1 MITIQGFAKLCG
13 CSTQTLRYY
22 DRIGLLTPAKV
33 DEWTGYR
40 YYEEAQALL
49 FVKIKNLQ
57 QADFSI
63 EEIKAL
69 LPGDNDLLTAA
80 FDRKIREQQQ
90 KLERIRE
97 IQRSYLKETMDMER
111 LVSAITGFVEGQLNN
126 PALWEEFGV
135 NADRKAEITAKAHA
149 MLADMMAENRKA
161 LETVTLTMD
170 NRAVT
175 GVENVIRA
183 IEDGNL
189 ESAGR
194 ILVNPDG
201 TEEPDGVP
209 EDAAVVFER
218 HGWSHIWEWIG
229 EMPVLNEAGE
239 RYCVFEL
246 TAESAANDIG
256 LPTMMLVMMASEMDE
271 LRGGVTCNTV
281 PSRDGQNHFTLR
293 YKRATERDHEN
304 AGDTD

>member
-13 CSTQTLRYY
+13 CNAQTLRYY
-22 DRIGLLTPAKV
+22 DRIGLLAPAKV

-40 YYEEAQALL
+40 YYEEEQALL

-69 LPGDNDLLTAA
+69 LPGDDDLLAAA
-80 FDRKIREQQQ
+80 FERKIEEQQQ

-97 IQRSYLKETMDMER
+97 IQRSYLKETMDMQK
-111 LVSAITGFVEGQLNN
+111 LVNTLIGFVEKQLNN

-135 NADRKAEITAKAHA
+135 DMDRKAEFTAKAHA
-149 MLADMMAENRKA
+149 LMAGMLAKNSETLD
-161 LETVTLTMD
+161 TVTLTMD
-170 NRAVT
+170 DRAVA
-175 GVENVIRA
+175 GVGNVIHA
-183 IEDGNL
+183 IQDGSL
-189 ESAGR
+189 DSAGR

-209 EDAAVVFER
+209 EDAVVVFER
-218 HGWSHIWEWIG
+218 HGWAHVSEWIR
-229 EMPVLNEAGE
+229 EMPVPEEAGE

-246 TAESAANDIG
+246 TADSAANDLG
-256 LPTMMLVMMASEMDE
+256 LPLMMLVMMASEMDE
-271 LRGGVTCNTV
+271 LRGGITCNTTS
-281 PSRDGQNHFTLR
+281 SRDGQNHFTLL
-293 YKRATERDHEN
+293 YKKA
-304 AGDTD
+304 

>member
-13 CSTQTLRYY
+13 CNTQTLRYY

-40 YYEEAQALL
+40 YYEEEQALL

-63 EEIKAL
+63 EEIKTL
-69 LPGDNDLLTAA
+69 LPGNDDLLMAA
-80 FDRKIREQQQ
+80 FERKIEEQQQ

-97 IQRSYLKETMDMER
+97 IQRSYLKETMDMQK
-111 LVSAITGFVEGQLNN
+111 LVSTIIVFVDEHLNN
-126 PALWEEFGV
+126 PVLWEEFG
-135 NADRKAEITAKAHA
+135 ADMDRRTEITAKAHA
-149 MLADMMAENRKA
+149 ILADMLAKNRET

-170 NRAVT
+170 DQAVS
-175 GVENVIRA
+175 GAENVIRA
-183 IEDGNL
+183 IQEGNL
-189 ESAGR
+189 DSAGR

-209 EDAAVVFER
+209 EDAAVIFER
-218 HGWSHIWEWIG
+218 HGWSHISEWIR
-229 EMPVLNEAGE
+229 EMPLLKEVGE

-246 TAESAANDIG
+246 TAESAANDVD
-256 LPTMMLVMMASEMDE
+256 LPMMMLVMMASEMDE
-271 LRGGVTCNTV
+271 LKGGVTCNTI
-281 PSRDGQNHFTLR
+281 PSKDGQNHFRLL
-293 YKRATERDHEN
+293 YKKT
-304 AGDTD
+304 GTSS

>member
-13 CSTQTLRYY
+13 CNAQTLRYY
-22 DRIGLLTPAKV
+22 DRIGLLAPAKV

-40 YYEEAQALL
+40 YYEEEQALL

-69 LPGDNDLLTAA
+69 LPGDDDLLAAA
-80 FDRKIREQQQ
+80 FERKIEEQQQ

-97 IQRSYLKETMDMER
+97 IQRSYLKETMDMQK
-111 LVSAITGFVEGQLNN
+111 LVNTLIGFVEKQLNN

-135 NADRKAEITAKAHA
+135 DMDRKAEFTAKAHA
-149 MLADMMAENRKA
+149 LMAGMLAKNSETLD
-161 LETVTLTMD
+161 TVTLTMD
-170 NRAVT
+170 DRAVA
-175 GVENVIRA
+175 GVGNVIHA
-183 IEDGNL
+183 IQDGSL
-189 ESAGR
+189 DSAGR

-209 EDAAVVFER
+209 EDAVVVFER
-218 HGWSHIWEWIG
+218 HGWAHVSEWIR
-229 EMPVLNEAGE
+229 EMPVPEEAGE

-246 TAESAANDIG
+246 TADSAANDLG
-256 LPTMMLVMMASEMDE
+256 LPLMMLVMMASEMDE
-271 LRGGVTCNTV
+271 LKGGITCNTTS
-281 PSRDGQNHFTLR
+281 SRDGQNHFTLL
-293 YKRATERDHEN
+293 YKKA
-304 AGDTD
+304 

>member
-13 CSTQTLRYY
+13 CNTQTLRYY

-40 YYEEAQALL
+40 YYEEEQALL

-63 EEIKAL
+63 EEIRML
-69 LPGDNDLLTAA
+69 LPGNDDLLAAA
-80 FDRKIREQQQ
+80 FERKIEEQQQ

-97 IQRSYLKETMDMER
+97 IQRSYLKETMDMQK
-111 LVSAITGFVEGQLNN
+111 LVSAIIGFVDEHLDNT
-126 PALWEEFGV
+126 ALWEEFGV
-135 NADRKAEITAKAHA
+135 DMNRKSEIAAKAHA
-149 MLADMMAENRKA
+149 MLANMMAENRET

-170 NRAVT
+170 DQAVT

-183 IEDGNL
+183 FEGGNL
-189 ESAGR
+189 DTAGR
-194 ILVNPDG
+194 ILINPDG

-218 HGWSHIWEWIG
+218 HGWTHISEWIR
-229 EMPVLNEAGE
+229 EMPVLEEAGE

-246 TAESAANDIG
+246 TAESAANCTG

-271 LRGGVTCNTV
+271 LKGGVTCN
-281 PSRDGQNHFTLR
+281 SRLSKDGQNHFTLL
-293 YKRATERDHEN
+293 YKKA
-304 AGDTD
+304 

>member
-13 CSTQTLRYY
+13 CNTQTLRYY
-22 DRIGLLTPAKV
+22 DRIGLLMPAKV

-40 YYEEAQALL
+40 YYEEEQAMI

-57 QADFSI
+57 QADFTI

-69 LPGDNDLLTAA
+69 LPGNDDLLMEA
-80 FDRKIREQQQ
+80 FEQKIEEQQQ

-97 IQRSYLKETMDMER
+97 IQRSYLKETMDMQK
-111 LVSAITGFVEGQLNN
+111 LVNAIIGFVDEHLNN
-126 PALWEEFGV
+126 PALWEEFG
-135 NADRKAEITAKAHA
+135 ADMDRRTEITAKAHA
-149 MLADMMAENRKA
+149 ILADMLAKNRET

-170 NRAVT
+170 DHAVS

-183 IEDGNL
+183 IQEGNL
-189 ESAGR
+189 DSVGK

-209 EDAAVVFER
+209 EDAVVIFER
-218 HGWSHIWEWIG
+218 HGWSHISEWIR
-229 EMPVLNEAGE
+229 EMPLMKEAGE

-246 TAESAANDIG
+246 TAESAANDVG
-256 LPTMMLVMMASEMDE
+256 LPMMMLVMMASEMDE
-271 LRGGVTCNTV
+271 LKGGVTCSTS
-281 PSRDGQNHFTLR
+281 PSKDGQNHFRLLF
-293 YKRATERDHEN
+293 KKTE
-304 AGDTD
+304 TST

>member
-13 CSTQTLRYY
+13 CNAQTLRYY

-40 YYEEAQALL
+40 YYEEEQALL

-63 EEIKAL
+63 EEIRTL
-69 LPGDNDLLTAA
+69 LPGDDNLLTAA
-80 FDRKIREQQQ
+80 FERKIEEQHQ

-97 IQRSYLKETMDMER
+97 IQRSYLKETMDIQK
-111 LVSAITGFVEGQLNN
+111 LVSAIIGFVDKHLDNTS
-126 PALWEEFGV
+126 LWEEFGV
-135 NADRKAEITAKAHA
+135 DMNRKPEIAAKAHA
-149 MLADMMAENRKA
+149 MLADVMAENRET

-170 NRAVT
+170 DQAVT
-175 GVENVIRA
+175 GVGDVLRA
-183 IEDGNL
+183 FEDGNL
-189 ESAGR
+189 DTANR
-194 ILVNPDG
+194 ILINPDG

-218 HGWSHIWEWIG
+218 HGWSHISEWIR
-229 EMPVLNEAGE
+229 EMPILEEAGE

-246 TAESAANDIG
+246 TAESAANCAG
-256 LPTMMLVMMASEMDE
+256 LPTMMLVMMASEMEE
-271 LRGGVTCNTV
+271 LKGGVTCNAR
-281 PSRDGQNHFTLR
+281 PSRDGQNHFTLLF
-293 YKRATERDHEN
+293 KKA
-304 AGDTD
+304 

>member
-13 CSTQTLRYY
+13 CNTQTLRYY
-22 DRIGLLTPAKV
+22 DRIGLLAPAKV

-40 YYEEAQALL
+40 YYEEEQALL

-63 EEIKAL
+63 EEIKTL
-69 LPGDNDLLTAA
+69 LPGDDDLLAAA
-80 FDRKIREQQQ
+80 FERKIREQQQ

-97 IQRSYLKETMDMER
+97 IQRSYLKETMAMQK
-111 LVSAITGFVEGQLNN
+111 LVNAIIGFVEERLNS
-126 PALWEEFGV
+126 PALWEEFSV
-135 NADRKAEITAKAHA
+135 DMDRKAEITAKAHA
-149 MLADMMAENRKA
+149 LMANMMTENRKS

-170 NRAVT
+170 DQAVS
-175 GVENVIRA
+175 GVENVIQA
-183 IEDGNL
+183 IENGNL
-189 ESAGR
+189 ESADR

-201 TEEPDGVP
+201 TEEPNGVP

-218 HGWSHIWEWIG
+218 HGWAHISEWIG

-246 TAESAANDIG
+246 TAESPANDGG
-256 LPTMMLVMMASEMDE
+256 LPTMMLAMMASEMDE
-271 LRGGVTCNTV
+271 LKGGITCHTT
-281 PSRDGQNHFTLR
+281 PSKDGQNHFTLL
-293 YKRATERDHEN
+293 YKKA
-304 AGDTD
+304 

>member
-13 CSTQTLRYY
+13 CNAQTLRYY
-22 DRIGLLTPAKV
+22 DRIGLLAPAKV

-40 YYEEAQALL
+40 YYEEEQALL

-69 LPGDNDLLTAA
+69 LPGDDDLLAAA
-80 FDRKIREQQQ
+80 FERKIEEQQQ

-97 IQRSYLKETMDMER
+97 RQRSYLKETMDMQK
-111 LVSAITGFVEGQLNN
+111 LVNTLIGFVEKQLNN

-135 NADRKAEITAKAHA
+135 DMDRKAEFTAKAHA
-149 MLADMMAENRKA
+149 LMAGMLAKNSETLD
-161 LETVTLTMD
+161 TVTLTMD
-170 NRAVT
+170 DRAVA
-175 GVENVIRA
+175 GVGNVIHA
-183 IEDGNL
+183 IQDGSL
-189 ESAGR
+189 DSAGR

-209 EDAAVVFER
+209 EDAVVVFER
-218 HGWSHIWEWIG
+218 HGWAHVSEWIR
-229 EMPVLNEAGE
+229 EMPVPEEAGE

-246 TAESAANDIG
+246 TADSAANDLG
-256 LPTMMLVMMASEMDE
+256 LPLMMLVMMASEMDE
-271 LRGGVTCNTV
+271 LRGGITCNTTS
-281 PSRDGQNHFTLR
+281 SRDGQNHFTLL
-293 YKRATERDHEN
+293 YKKA
-304 AGDTD
+304 

>member
-13 CSTQTLRYY
+13 CNTQTLRYY
-22 DRIGLLTPAKV
+22 DRIGLLAPAKV

-40 YYEEAQALL
+40 YYEEEQALQ

-63 EEIKAL
+63 EEIKAVL
-69 LPGDNDLLTAA
+69 QGDDDLLTAA
-80 FDRKIREQQQ
+80 FERKIREQRQ

-97 IQRSYLKETMDMER
+97 IQRSYLKETMDMQK
-111 LVSAITGFVEGQLNN
+111 LVSAIIGFVEERLNS

-135 NADRKAEITAKAHA
+135 NTDRKAEITAKAHA
-149 MLADMMAENRKA
+149 LLANIMAENKEA
-161 LETVTLTMD
+161 LETVTLTVD
-170 NRAVT
+170 DQTVT
-175 GVENVIRA
+175 GAGNVIRA
-183 IEDGNL
+183 IEDGGL
-189 ESAGR
+189 DSADR

-201 TEEPDGVP
+201 TEEPDNIP

-218 HGWSHIWEWIG
+218 HGWSHISEWIR

-246 TAESAANDIG
+246 TAASAANDAG

-271 LRGGVTCNTV
+271 LRGGVTCHTAA
-281 PSRDGQNHFTLR
+281 SRDGQNHFTLF
-293 YKRATERDHEN
+293 YKRTEN
-304 AGDTD
+304 S

>member
-13 CSTQTLRYY
+13 CNAQTLRYY

-40 YYEEAQALL
+40 YYEEEQALL
-49 FVKIKNLQ
+49 FVKIRNLQ

-69 LPGDNDLLTAA
+69 LPGDDDALSAA
-80 FDRKIREQQQ
+80 FERKILEQQQ

-97 IQRSYLKETMDMER
+97 IQRSYLKEKMDMQK
-111 LVSAITGFVEGQLNN
+111 LVSSIIGFMERNLNS
-126 PALWEEFGV
+126 PALWEEFGI
-135 NADRKAEITAKAHA
+135 NMDRKAEITAKAHA
-149 MLADMMAENRKA
+149 MLANLIEENREA

-170 NRAVT
+170 DQAVT
-175 GVENVIRA
+175 GAENVIRA
-183 IEDGNL
+183 IEDGDVDA
-189 ESAGR
+189 AGT

-201 TEEPDGVP
+201 TEEPNKVP

-218 HGWSHIWEWIG
+218 HGWSHVSEWIG
-229 EMPVLNEAGE
+229 EMPLLKDAGE

-246 TAESAANDIG
+246 TAESAANNMG
-256 LPTMMLVMMASEMDE
+256 LPIMMLVMMASEMDE
-271 LRGGVTCNTV
+271 LKGGVTCNITH
-281 PSRDGQNHFTLR
+281 SMDGQNHFRLL
-293 YKRATERDHEN
+293 YKRAVS
-304 AGDTD
+304 

>member
-13 CSTQTLRYY
+13 CNTQTLRYY

-40 YYEEAQALL
+40 YYEEEQAML

-57 QADFSI
+57 QADFTI

-69 LPGDNDLLTAA
+69 LPGDDDLLMAA
-80 FDRKIREQQQ
+80 FERKIEEQQQ

-97 IQRSYLKETMDMER
+97 IQRSYLKETMNMQK
-111 LVSAITGFVEGQLNN
+111 LVSTIIGFVDEHLNN
-126 PALWEEFGV
+126 PVLWEEFG
-135 NADRKAEITAKAHA
+135 ADMDRRTEITAKAHA
-149 MLADMMAENRKA
+149 ILADMLAKNRET

-170 NRAVT
+170 DQAVS
-175 GVENVIRA
+175 GAENVIRA
-183 IEDGNL
+183 IQEGNL
-189 ESAGR
+189 DSAGR

-209 EDAAVVFER
+209 EDAAVIFER
-218 HGWSHIWEWIG
+218 HGWSHISEWIR
-229 EMPVLNEAGE
+229 EMPLLKEDGE

-246 TAESAANDIG
+246 TAESAANDVG
-256 LPTMMLVMMASEMDE
+256 FPMMMLVMMASEMDE
-271 LRGGVTCNTV
+271 LKGGVTCNTI
-281 PSRDGQNHFTLR
+281 PSKDGQNHFRLL
-293 YKRATERDHEN
+293 YKNT
-304 AGDTD
+304 GTSS